1 VIIKNYMLASDKS
14 TPMKRRESLKMLLA
28 SSGALL
34 TLPSW
39 AQNWT
44 LSEVSV
50 HPSSFPAEHQLLLT
64 SVADTIIP
72 AGNSIGA
79 LTVGV
84 DKFLIK
90 LIDDCYTPEMQ
101 DKIKSTLSALNT
113 QAQTQF
119 KKPFSACDQKERE
132 QLLTVLS
139 SDAATGEIIKVLKSE
154 TIRGF
159 TTSREVLVDY
169 YKYKTV
175 PGHYYG
181 CVDVNS

>member
-1 VIIKNYMLASDKS
+1 
-14 TPMKRRESLKMLLA
+14 MKRRESLKVLLA

-44 LSEVSV
+44 LSDI
-50 HPSSFPAEHQLLLT
+50 SSHTSTFSPDHQLLLT

-79 LTVGV
+79 IAVGV
-84 DKFLIK
+84 DKFLLK
-90 LIDDCYTPEMQ
+90 LIDDCHRPEMQ
-101 DKIKSTLSALNT
+101 DKIKSTLTSLDAQAET
-113 QAQTQF
+113 QLRKSF
-119 KKPFSACDQKERE
+119 LACDQKERE
-132 QLLTVLS
+132 QLLIAVS
-139 SDAATGEIIKVLKSE
+139 NDGATGAEIIKLLKSE